1 MTDSYKKCLNYMKAR
16 ENNVTGFHEI
26 RPAEKDTKVK
36 KKKSCTI
43 GGNKSTV
50 VPHINRHGKTV
61 RNGYI
66 DKHGFNQHT

>member
-1 MTDSYKKCLNYMKAR
+1 MTDSKKKCLNYLKAR
-16 ENNVTGFHEI
+16 ENVAGFHEI
-26 RPAEKDTKVK
+26 RPAEKDAKVK

-66 DKHGFNQHT
+66 DKHGFNGHT